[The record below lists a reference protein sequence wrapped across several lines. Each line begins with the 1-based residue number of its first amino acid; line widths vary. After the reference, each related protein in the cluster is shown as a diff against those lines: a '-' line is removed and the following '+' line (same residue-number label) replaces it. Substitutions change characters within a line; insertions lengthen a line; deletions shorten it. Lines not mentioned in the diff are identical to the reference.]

1 MGFRINTNIAAL
13 NAQRNLTNVSSK
25 LDKSLERLSSGL
37 RINKSADDAS
47 GMATSV
53 YLRGQIGGL
62 NQAARNANDA
72 ISMTQT
78 AEGALDISTNIL
90 LRLRDLAVQ
99 AATDTTNRDLLIQEA
114 TQLVTELTRLAND
127 TEFIGNTLLN
137 GSFQSGKIQIGANQ
151 GQTISFSIGDVRA
164 AALGERAT
172 ATASLGSGT
181 AVGGLSVGEF
191 TVNGKLVAA
200 TSENDDQVSV
210 LDLVGSVRVRDF
222 SDTFVG
228 ASTGGSSLD
237 AAHTVGMVK
246 ITNGQQVASLG
257 FVINSSAIDVASQI
271 NSVITADSMA
281 GVRASM
287 TGSAITMVVTSGY
300 DVGMMFSGTSG
311 SAASFADITNL
322 SGIMG
327 SGGNFTVQIND
338 GGGTAKIS
346 GLVINTATIATVSFA
361 QGTDKVN
368 VAYTTGGTID
378 LSTISNSDEAFIAAL
393 TAAINNK
400 TTTNVTART
409 GSGNTIVLTAD
420 DGKNVTFNLTNL
432 NITLASAWAGVGL
445 GASATQLF
453 ASATT
458 NTIYNG
464 ESSAIAKVAAIDSIK
479 SSTAVDALVVAT
491 AQTGTA
497 AVTAATVA
505 AGDIYINGIDIG
517 AVTVLAG
524 DASGALLSAINS
536 KSSTTGVSASLDSS
550 NKLVLSADDG
560 RNISVVAKS
569 VAATSI
575 GILSSVY
582 RGGVKLNS
590 SENFTIAGSTSDLGG
605 IATKTYTTSLD
616 YAVSLIDLSTQIGAD
631 DALATLDAAVYQINT
646 TRSQLGAI
654 QSRISLTIMSLTTT
668 AENLS
673 ASESRIRDVDFA
685 EETSVLTKNSILTQA
700 ATAILAQ
707 ANQLPQ
713 LALQLL
719 GG

>member
-1 MGFRINTNIAAL
+1 MGFRINTNITAL

-114 TQLVTELTRLAND
+114 TQLVSELTRLAND
-127 TEFIGNTLLN
+127 TEFVGNTLLN

-172 ATASLGSGT
+172 ATASLHSGT
-181 AVGGLSVGEF
+181 TEGGLSVGEI
-191 TVNGKLVAA
+191 TINGRLVAA

-210 LDLVGSVRVRDF
+210 LDLVGSEQVRNYDMIIATSIGDVV
-222 SDTFVG
+222 SAIA
-228 ASTGGSSLD
+228 AS
-237 AAHTVGMVK
+237 MVL
-246 ITNGQQVASLG
+246 ITNGVSVNTLGAIASTASDGSIATLISTAGLTGITAVASGGKLY
-257 FVINSSAIDVASQI
+257 
-271 NSVITADSMA
+271 ITAA
-281 GVRASM
+281 N
-287 TGSAITMVVTSGY
+287 GY
-300 DVGMMFSGTSG
+300 DFGIYASGTSNQI
-311 SAASFADITNL
+311 SDVEARFIDV
-322 SGIMG
+322 SGIVG
-327 SGGNFTVQIND
+327 WSSFNVAIND
-338 GGGTAKIS
+338 GSTAVITGLTINNETITTVSLAQGVSLVNGLTIS
-346 GLVINTATIATVSFA
+346 GNLIVGMDSIANTDTAFLNAMIN
-361 QGTDKVN
+361 
-368 VAYTTGGTID
+368 
-378 LSTISNSDEAFIAAL
+378 
-393 TAAINNK
+393 AINDA
-400 TTTNVTART
+400 TDTTNVTARA
-409 GSGNTIVLTAD
+409 GSGTSLILTAD
-420 DGKNVTFNLTNL
+420 EGKNIEIGRISGVMTTVASFYDATG
-432 NITLASAWAGVGL
+432 LATDYYAL
-445 GASATQLF
+445 AT
-453 ASATT
+453 ATT
-458 NTIYNG
+458 TYNG

-479 SSTAVDALVVAT
+479 SSTAVDTLVVAT
-491 AQTGTA
+491 TTTGTA
-497 AVTAATVA
+497 AVALASLS
-505 AGDIYINGIDIG
+505 AGDLYINGIDIG

-524 DASGALLSAINS
+524 DASGALLAAINS

-616 YAVSLIDLSTQIGAD
+616 YAISLIDLSTQTGAD
-631 DALATLDAAVYQINT
+631 DALASLDAAVYQINT

-654 QSRISLTIMSLTTT
+654 QSRVSLVIMNLTTT
-668 AENLS
+668 VENLS

-685 EETSVLTKNSILTQA
+685 EETSVLTRNSILTQA

>member
-114 TQLVTELTRLAND
+114 NQLVTELTRLAND

-172 ATASLGSGT
+172 VTASLDPGT
-181 AVGGLSVGEF
+181 TEGGLSVGEF
-191 TVNGKLVAA
+191 TVNGRLVAA

-210 LDLVGSVRVRDF
+210 LDLVGSEEVRNWDMLF
-222 SDTFVG
+222 SVASAFGSGAIAANTFF
-228 ASTGGSSLD
+228 
-237 AAHTVGMVK
+237 
-246 ITNGQQVASLG
+246 ITNGVDYTSIAVTNASETSLAEA
-257 FVINSSAIDVASQI
+257 INLAALNGISATSNAGKL
-271 NSVITADSMA
+271 VIT
-281 GVRASM
+281 VQ
-287 TGSAITMVVTSGY
+287 SGY
-300 DVGMMFSGTSG
+300 DIGFKTSG
-311 SAASFADITNL
+311 LNVTSLYSLTGISFTAAN
-322 SGIMG
+322 SGAWGML
-327 SGGNFTVQIND
+327 IND
-338 GGGTAKIS
+338 GGS
-346 GLVINTATIATVSFA
+346 TATITGLKINGETIGVVSLA
-361 QGTDKVN
+361 QGDTFVSIATLASMSQIANTD
-368 VAYTTGGTID
+368 T
-378 LSTISNSDEAFIAAL
+378 AFLNAM
-393 TAAINNK
+393 INKINGA
-400 TTTNVTART
+400 TDTTNVTARA
-409 GSGNTIVLTAD
+409 GSGTSLILTVD
-420 DGKNVTFNLTNL
+420 EGKNIKIGYISGVMTTVASFYDATGLAAGYYALT
-432 NITLASAWAGVGL
+432 TD
-445 GASATQLF
+445 
-453 ASATT
+453 TT
-458 NTIYNG
+458 TYNG

-491 AQTGTA
+491 SKTGTS

-505 AGDIYINGIDIG
+505 ADDIYINGIDIG
-517 AVTVLAG
+517 AVTLLAG
-524 DASGALLSAINS
+524 DSSGALLSAINA

-569 VAATSI
+569 TAATAI
-575 GILSSVY
+575 GISTGVY

-605 IATKTYTTSLD
+605 IDTKTYTTSLD
-616 YAVSLIDLSTQIGAD
+616 YAVSLIDLSTQTGAD
-631 DALATLDAAVYQINT
+631 DALASLDAAVYQINT

-654 QSRISLTIMSLTTT
+654 QSRVSLVIMNLTTT
-668 AENLS
+668 VENLS

-685 EETSVLTKNSILTQA
+685 EETSVLTRNSILTQA